1 MINNRVGTR
10 LFLRTFFL
18 QSLWNFERLQN
29 IGFLYVLYPV
39 FKKLY
44 PDKEKRKEILL
55 RHVGFF
61 NTNPYMANIVFAMII
76 NAEEEIAEGKS
87 ANTKKPEMLKS
98 VMSGPIA
105 AIGDSFFW
113 GTWRPVTAF
122 VAILLSILSINI
134 FDADFL
140 WVAPVA
146 FIFLYNVV
154 HVLFRYWIFVV
165 SFRLNEQMIKLV
177 AKFEITYIGDI
188 VRIIGIAAVFTTLYF
203 YFDLFGFVPAVNI
216 YSMDCTIPEIGIY
229 GIILLFS
236 FVFGKIRP
244 VIMFYCAILFSFVI
258 GYLGL

>member
-1 MINNRVGTR
+1 MNNSINAK
-10 LFLRTFFL
+10 LFIRTFFV

-44 PDKEKRKEILL
+44 PDKNKRKEVLL
-55 RHVGFF
+55 RHIGFF

-76 NAEEEIAEGKS
+76 NAESEIASGRSK
-87 ANTKKPEMLKS
+87 NLKKPETLKS
-98 VMSGPIA
+98 VISGPIA

-113 GTWRPVTAF
+113 GTWRPVTSF
-122 VAILLSILSINI
+122 VAILLSILAINM
-134 FDADFL
+134 FDADYL
-140 WVAPVA
+140 WVAPIA
-146 FIFLYNVV
+146 FIFLYNIV
-154 HVLFRYWIFVV
+154 HILFRYWILFI

-177 AKFEITYIGDI
+177 AKFELTYIGDI
-188 VRIIGIAAVFTTLYF
+188 VRLIGLAAIVATLYF
-203 YFDLFGFVPAVNI
+203 YFDLFGFSPAVNI
-216 YSMDCTIPEIGIY
+216 GVYDYSIPEIGIF

-236 FVFGKIRP
+236 FLFGKMRP

>member
-1 MINNRVGTR
+1 MNNSINAK
-10 LFLRTFFL
+10 LFIRTFFV

-44 PDKEKRKEILL
+44 PDKNKRKEVLL
-55 RHVGFF
+55 RHIGFF

-76 NAEEEIAEGKS
+76 NAESEIASGRSK
-87 ANTKKPEMLKS
+87 NTKKPEILKS
-98 VMSGPIA
+98 VISGPIA

-113 GTWRPVTAF
+113 GTWRPVTSF
-122 VAILLSILSINI
+122 VAILLSILAINM
-134 FDADFL
+134 FDADYL
-140 WVAPVA
+140 WVAPIA
-146 FIFLYNVV
+146 FIFLYNIV
-154 HVLFRYWIFVV
+154 HILFRYWILFI

-177 AKFEITYIGDI
+177 AKFELTYIGDI
-188 VRIIGIAAVFTTLYF
+188 VRLIGLAAIVATLYF
-203 YFDLFGFVPAVNI
+203 YFDLFGFSPAVNI
-216 YSMDCTIPEIGIY
+216 GVYDYSIPEIGIF

-236 FVFGKIRP
+236 FLFGKMRP